1 MDLSVSPLPEKQKK
15 FLESGSGL
23 LKRNFNK
30 SQYRKDIVEHLDDSI
45 RYFYH
50 ILPNS
55 HLLKKEDIYDKI
67 NAQTLI
73 EILENSLKQMHKQG
87 YEKSF
92 QYDFRTVE
100 LAKTL
105 FEISKE
111 YLEQNPVL
119 KVHNELAEDTK
130 RSLQNISD
138 SYYILSKIA
147 LEKQANEKISIRNEK
162 TMRNDLERLKKL
174 KEDLKYKD
182 EKYIALEKEKNEL
195 QNEVSNL
202 DHALT
207 QKSNSLSELIKQ
219 KNISSA
225 KLLKQKTIKAIKT
238 IEAEMERLKEK
249 QKAIEAEMER
259 LKEQQKENHQRTL
272 EIQDEQRKM
281 FKAINEK
288 EDEIWKELG
297 IKYDHLIPYYS
308 LKNKLDEFEYKKS
321 PHIPKEKQPDG
332 L

>member
-67 NAQTLI
+67 NAQTLN

-162 TMRNDLERLKKL
+162 TMRNDLERLKKS

-219 KNISSA
+219 KNNSSA
-225 KLLKQKTIKAIKT
+225 KLLKQKTTKAI
-238 IEAEMERLKEK
+238 
-249 QKAIEAEMER
+249 KAIEAEMGR

>member
-219 KNISSA
+219 KNNSSA
-225 KLLKQKTIKAIKT
+225 KLLKQKTTKAI
-238 IEAEMERLKEK
+238 
-249 QKAIEAEMER
+249 KAIEAEMGR

-281 FKAINEK
+281 LKVINEK

>member
-15 FLESGSGL
+15 FLESGTGL
-23 LKRNFNK
+23 LKKNFNK
-30 SQYRKDIVEHLDDSI
+30 SQYRKDIIEHLDDSI

-219 KNISSA
+219 KNNSSA
-225 KLLKQKTIKAIKT
+225 KLLKQKTTKAI
-238 IEAEMERLKEK
+238 
-249 QKAIEAEMER
+249 KAIEAEMGR

-281 FKAINEK
+281 LKVINEK

-321 PHIPKEKQPDG
+321 PHIPKEKQPAG